1 MLLLIGA
8 FKLVK
13 GLALVAAGVTALYL
27 AGHDAA
33 DTITRWVSYLH
44 LDPGAHWIDR
54 PLAAALA
61 LPPRSL
67 RAIGLGTFVF
77 AGIFLTEGI
86 GLLLRRHWAE
96 YLAVIAT
103 ASFLPLELY
112 ELVHRVRP
120 TQVIIVAA
128 NLAIVLYLIAR
139 LRSEHGRHR
148 A

>member
-1 MLLLIGA
+1 
-8 FKLVK
+8 
-13 GLALVAAGVTALYL
+13 VAALYL

-33 DTITRWVSYLH
+33 DTLARWVARLH
-44 LDPGAHWIDR
+44 LDPGSHWIDR

-67 RAIGLGTFVF
+67 RAIGLGTFVY
-77 AGIFLTEGI
+77 AAVFLVEGV

-103 ASFLPLELY
+103 ASLLPLEAY
-112 ELVHRVRP
+112 ELTQHVRA
-120 TQVIIVAA
+120 TRVIIVAA

-148 A
+148 E